1 MYVVVALGRVV
12 VVLGGRAGEKLP
24 DVARI
29 HTRPIKLK
37 YFSILSLNQTIKQSN
52 NQTIRMAYYKQAGY
66 MTEAEMKKQGKNETE
81 KAKQRGLNFTIRL
94 EHYAKS
100 NSLQF
105 RKMVEEWA
113 EERNFDCENPPADES
128 AMTMLHM
135 LKLARENG
143 ILSGTIGEFS
153 RAELTLKE
161 RFPHFIS
168 PAAVPFNQEQRN
180 KNCLA
185 ALKARVAKREKK
197 QAAVLARNAGKAAAA
212 EKRAADKAAWD
223 LAVRKG
229 REEIEQKTAA
239 ARKAMGVRK
248 NEANPASIRQM
259 IERWEMDMAV
269 ALYAARMNA

>member
-1 MYVVVALGRVV
+1 MTPRSCDSA
-12 VVLGGRAGEKLP
+12 GGRAGEKLP

-29 HTRPIKLK
+29 HTRPKKLK

-113 EERNFDCENPPADES
+113 DERNFDCENPPADES
-128 AMTMLHM
+128 TMTMLHM

-161 RFPHFIS
+161 RFPQFIS

-180 KNCLA
+180 KSCLA

-197 QAAVLARNAGKAAAA
+197 AASGLARAAGKAAAA
-212 EKRAADKAAWD
+212 EKRAYIQAEWE
-223 LAVRKG
+223 LAQQKG
-229 REEIEQKTAA
+229 RAEIEKKTAA

-248 NEANPASIRQM
+248 NEANPDSIRQM

-269 ALYAARMNA
+269 ALYTARMMNAT

>member
-1 MYVVVALGRVV
+1 
-12 VVLGGRAGEKLP
+12 
-24 DVARI
+24 
-29 HTRPIKLK
+29 
-37 YFSILSLNQTIKQSN
+37 
-52 NQTIRMAYYKQAGY
+52 MAYYKQDGY

-81 KAKQRGLNFTIRL
+81 KAKQRALNFTIRL
-94 EHYAKS
+94 AHYAKN

-113 EERNFDCENPPADES
+113 DERNFDCENPPADES
-128 AMTMLHM
+128 TMTMLHM

-153 RAELTLKE
+153 RAELTLKDQ
-161 RFPHFIS
+161 FPDFIS

-180 KNCLA
+180 KSCLA

-197 QAAVLARNAGKAAAA
+197 AASGLARAAGKAAAA
-212 EKRAADKAAWD
+212 EKRAYIQAEWD
-223 LAVRKG
+223 LAQQKG
-229 REEIEQKTAA
+229 REEIEKKTAA

-248 NEANPASIRQM
+248 NEANPDSIRQM

-269 ALYAARMNA
+269 ALYTARMMNAT

>member
-1 MYVVVALGRVV
+1 
-12 VVLGGRAGEKLP
+12 
-24 DVARI
+24 
-29 HTRPIKLK
+29 
-37 YFSILSLNQTIKQSN
+37 
-52 NQTIRMAYYKQAGY
+52 MAYYKQAGY

-81 KAKQRGLNFTIRL
+81 KAKQRALNFNVRI

-113 EERNFDCENPPADES
+113 EERDFDCENPPADES
-128 AMTMLHM
+128 TMTMLHI

-168 PAAVPFNQEQRN
+168 PAAVPFNQEKRN
-180 KNCLA
+180 KSCIA
-185 ALKARVAKREKK
+185 ALKARVAKCEKK
-197 QAAVLARNAGKAAAA
+197 AASVLARNAGKAAAA

-223 LAVRKG
+223 LAVRNE
-229 REEIEQKTAA
+229 REEIEKKTAS

-269 ALYAARMNA
+269 ALYAERMKNAA

>member
-1 MYVVVALGRVV
+1 
-12 VVLGGRAGEKLP
+12 
-24 DVARI
+24 
-29 HTRPIKLK
+29 
-37 YFSILSLNQTIKQSN
+37 
-52 NQTIRMAYYKQAGY
+52 MAYYRQPNY
-66 MTEAEMKKQGKNETE
+66 MAEAEMKKQGKNETE
-81 KAKQRGLNFTIRL
+81 KAKQRALNFNIRL

-128 AMTMLHM
+128 TMTMLYM
-135 LKLARENG
+135 LKLARDNG

-161 RFPHFIS
+161 RFPQFIS

-180 KNCLA
+180 KSCLA

-197 QAAVLARNAGKAAAA
+197 AAAMLARAAGKAAAA
-212 EKRAADKAAWD
+212 EKRAYIQAEWE
-223 LAVRKG
+223 LAQQKG
-229 REEIEQKTAA
+229 REEIEKKTAA

-269 ALYAARMNA
+269 ALYTARMMNAT

>member
-1 MYVVVALGRVV
+1 
-12 VVLGGRAGEKLP
+12 
-24 DVARI
+24 
-29 HTRPIKLK
+29 
-37 YFSILSLNQTIKQSN
+37 
-52 NQTIRMAYYKQAGY
+52 MAYYKQDGY

-113 EERNFDCENPPADES
+113 EEREFDCENPPADES
-128 AMTMLHM
+128 TMTMLHM

-161 RFPHFIS
+161 RFPQFIS

-180 KNCLA
+180 KSCLA

-197 QAAVLARNAGKAAAA
+197 AASGLARAAGKAAAA
-212 EKRAADKAAWD
+212 EKRAADQAAWD
-223 LAVRKG
+223 LAERNG
-229 REEIEQKTAA
+229 REEIEKKTAA

-248 NEANPASIRQM
+248 NEPNPASIRQM
-259 IERWEMDMAV
+259 ISKWEMDLTV

>member
-1 MYVVVALGRVV
+1 
-12 VVLGGRAGEKLP
+12 
-24 DVARI
+24 
-29 HTRPIKLK
+29 
-37 YFSILSLNQTIKQSN
+37 
-52 NQTIRMAYYKQAGY
+52 MAYYKQDGY

-81 KAKQRGLNFTIRL
+81 KAKQRALNFNVRI

-113 EERNFDCENPPADES
+113 EERDFDCENPPADES
-128 AMTMLHM
+128 TMTMLHI

-168 PAAVPFNQEQRN
+168 PAAVPFNQEKRN
-180 KNCLA
+180 KSCIA

-197 QAAVLARNAGKAAAA
+197 AASVLARNAGKAAAA

-223 LAVRKG
+223 LAVRNG
-229 REEIEQKTAA
+229 REEIEKKTAS

-269 ALYAARMNA
+269 ALYAERMKNAA

>member
-1 MYVVVALGRVV
+1 
-12 VVLGGRAGEKLP
+12 
-24 DVARI
+24 
-29 HTRPIKLK
+29 
-37 YFSILSLNQTIKQSN
+37 
-52 NQTIRMAYYKQAGY
+52 MAYYRQPNY

-81 KAKQRGLNFTIRL
+81 KAKQRALNFTVRL
-94 EHYAKS
+94 AHYAKS

-128 AMTMLHM
+128 TMTMLYM

-161 RFPHFIS
+161 RFPDFIS
-168 PAAVPFNQEQRN
+168 PAAIPFNQEQRN
-180 KNCLA
+180 KSCLA
-185 ALKARVAKREKK
+185 ALKARVGKREKK
-197 QAAVLARNAGKAAAA
+197 AASVLARTAGKAAAA

-229 REEIEQKTAA
+229 HEEIKKKTAS

-259 IERWEMDMAV
+259 ISQWEMDMTV

>member
-1 MYVVVALGRVV
+1 
-12 VVLGGRAGEKLP
+12 
-24 DVARI
+24 
-29 HTRPIKLK
+29 
-37 YFSILSLNQTIKQSN
+37 
-52 NQTIRMAYYKQAGY
+52 MAYYKQDGY

-81 KAKQRGLNFTIRL
+81 KAKQRALNFTIRL
-94 EHYAKS
+94 AHYAKN

-113 EERNFDCENPPADES
+113 EERNFDCENPPTDES
-128 AMTMLHM
+128 TMTMLYM

-153 RAELTLKE
+153 RAELTLKDQ
-161 RFPHFIS
+161 FPDFIS
-168 PAAVPFNQEQRN
+168 PAAVPFNQEKRN

-185 ALKARVAKREKK
+185 ALKARVSKREKK

-223 LAVRKG
+223 LAVRNG
-229 REEIEQKTAA
+229 REEIEKKTAS

-248 NEANPASIRQM
+248 NEANPDSIRQM

-269 ALYAARMNA
+269 ALYAARMKNAA

>member
-1 MYVVVALGRVV
+1 
-12 VVLGGRAGEKLP
+12 
-24 DVARI
+24 
-29 HTRPIKLK
+29 
-37 YFSILSLNQTIKQSN
+37 
-52 NQTIRMAYYKQAGY
+52 

-81 KAKQRGLNFTIRL
+81 KAKQRALNFTVRL
-94 EHYAKS
+94 AHYAKS

-128 AMTMLHM
+128 TMTMLYM

-161 RFPHFIS
+161 RFPDFIS

-180 KNCLA
+180 KSCLA

-197 QAAVLARNAGKAAAA
+197 AASVLARTAGKAAAA

-229 REEIEQKTAA
+229 HEEIKKKTAS

-259 IERWEMDMAV
+259 ISQWEMDMTV

>member
-1 MYVVVALGRVV
+1 
-12 VVLGGRAGEKLP
+12 
-24 DVARI
+24 
-29 HTRPIKLK
+29 
-37 YFSILSLNQTIKQSN
+37 
-52 NQTIRMAYYKQAGY
+52 MAYYKQAGY

-81 KAKQRGLNFTIRL
+81 KAKQRELNFNIRL
-94 EHYAKS
+94 AHYAKN
-100 NSLQF
+100 NSIQF

-113 EERNFDCENPPADES
+113 EARDFDCENPPADES
-128 AMTMLHM
+128 TMTMLYM

-180 KNCLA
+180 KSCLA

-197 QAAVLARNAGKAAAA
+197 AAAMLARTAGKAAAA
-212 EKRAADKAAWD
+212 EKRAADKAEWE
-223 LAVRKG
+223 LAQQKG
-229 REEIEQKTAA
+229 RDEIAKKTAA

-248 NEANPASIRQM
+248 NEPNPASIRQM
-259 IERWEMDMAV
+259 IERWEMDLAV
-269 ALYAARMNA
+269 ALYTARMNDAEA